1 MRRPRLDKGKVLT
14 SRRVASAIAALM
26 LLALLQG
33 CGNSPEPAR
42 VAGAAPQRQAPEIAE
57 PASAPLEE
65 ASAPEAASAG
75 QSEVLRPDRDGDRL
89 FALVF
94 GNGAYRHGDA
104 LTSPAKDAALMAS
117 ALRSRGYHVLLGLD
131 RDLAGM
137 QHDLQAFDEMSRDA
151 QVRVLY
157 FAGHGFEFDNANYL
171 LPVDTPANVAE
182 LSRLDVRVNALR
194 LDALTWEL
202 EQGAETLIAI
212 IDACRVLPS
221 RGAAD
226 GLTMAAEKAPK
237 GTIIAYATSP
247 GQVAMDSLRSY
258 GVEEDHSPYSYFL
271 ANALVSQENDTWD
284 QAFMSTSNIVMQ
296 QTGGEQKPW
305 MNAQVSAFPRIG
317 QERPKASS
325 GKSGSLDVMDLGVSP
340 SRSAAG
346 AFWARE
352 SIAAARMERDGNL
365 TDDDLMA
372 LARQGDSRAAVAL
385 SSRWWDTPDRKAALT
400 GLLEPAAE
408 RGHAMAQTDLG
419 SHLYQSRAK
428 DSQGRSADYWWQ
440 LASAQG
446 VGEARAKLAMR
457 DPADPANAKEIAQ
470 GMVEMFKAFQ
480 SDMPSASE
488 STSQGDE

>member
-1 MRRPRLDKGKVLT
+1 MT
-14 SRRVASAIAALM
+14 SRRVVPVIAGLV

-33 CGNSPEPAR
+33 CGGSPEPAS
-42 VAGAAPQRQAPEIAE
+42 AADAAPQPQTPEAAAP
-57 PASAPLEE
+57 SSVPLEE
-65 ASAPEAASAG
+65 ASAPEAVSAG
-75 QSEVLRPDRDGDRL
+75 KSEVLRPDRDGDRL

-131 RDLAGM
+131 RDFAGM
-137 QHDLQAFDEMSRDA
+137 QHDLQAFDEMSEGA

-171 LPVDTPANVAE
+171 LPVDSPANVAE

-258 GVEEDHSPYSYFL
+258 GVEEDHSPYTYYL
-271 ANALVSQENDTWD
+271 ASALVSAENVTWD
-284 QAFMSTSNIVMQ
+284 QALMSASNIVMQ

-305 MNAQVSAFPRIG
+305 MNTQVNAFPRIG
-317 QERPKASS
+317 QELSKASA
-325 GKSGSLDVMDLGVSP
+325 GKPGSIDVMGLGVSP

-352 SIAAARMERDGNL
+352 SIAAARMERDGNT
-365 TDDDLMA
+365 TDDDLMDR
-372 LARQGDSRAAVAL
+372 ARQGDSRAAVAL
-385 SSRWWDTPDRKAALT
+385 SSRWWDVPERKAALI

-408 RGHAMAQTDLG
+408 RGHAMAQSDLG
-419 SHLYQSRAK
+419 SHLYRSRAK
-428 DSQGRSADYWWQ
+428 DSNGRSANYWWQ

-446 VGEARAKLAMR
+446 VGEARAKLAMSN
-457 DPADPANAKEIAQ
+457 PSESLNAEEYARGI
-470 GMVEMFKAFQ
+470 VETFEAFQ
-480 SDMPSASE
+480 SQMPS
-488 STSQGDE
+488 STNKPSDEDE